1 MSSLRGDALRFY
13 GVPSE
18 TAHVLHAEKERRSI
32 RFQTGA
38 RSRETEK
45 QVGEI
50 MQKTII
56 FIDCGDTIVDERT
69 QVYAGEPENSPVLR
83 ADFIPGAD
91 EMIRSLYESGHD
103 IVLVADG
110 LVASFENILRENG
123 LYPFFKAKIYSEA
136 IGAGKPSGRMFC
148 AAMGALELTEADKRR
163 IIMVGNNLR
172 RDIKGANAAGITSV
186 SSTGRRATPSSRAT
200 RAKCPITPSP
210 GRLSSCRSWR
220 SLTAS
225 LPWRK
230 KAEICLCRQ
239 APLLCAEHAAFRCP
253 KGSAGGY
260 GRLPS
265 HDNMKKRRVHT
276 PA

>member
-1 MSSLRGDALRFY
+1 MSSPRGDALKFY

-18 TAHVLHAEKERRSI
+18 TAHILHVKKERRSI
-32 RFQTGA
+32 RFQAGA

-186 SSTGRRATPSSRAT
+186 FLDWTT
-200 RAKCPITPSP
+200 RYPKQPRDESEVPDYTI
-210 GRLSSCRSWR
+210 SWP
-220 SLTAS
+220 LEL
-225 LPWRK
+225 LPLVEELDRK
-230 KAEICLCRQ
+230 LALEEKSGDL
-239 APLLCAEHAAFRCP
+239 P
-253 KGSAGGY
+253 
-260 GRLPS
+260 LPS
-265 HDNMKKRRVHT
+265 NAAAVH
-276 PA
+276 